1 MWFFLRSDNDRDLD
15 LLGRDQDRWGEEDIR
30 SDQGSEPTREDGS
43 DAAAPGMENTIQG
56 QVVRPTGEPAA
67 GSTVIVQGAG
77 LAEPIEVVANTGG
90 MFSVPDLPTRLYAVE
105 ASAAGFGPAAVI
117 GVVPG
122 GAPLRLTL
130 SGGRSVS
137 GVVTHNDRPVSQAVI
152 HIGAAGMFPQRA
164 VTSNADGTFSI
175 GGLRP
180 GRYEYIATSEGLSS
194 GFGGRFFIDDDGTV
208 SPSEVR
214 IALITAPVTTLR
226 IIDRQNGEPVDLA
239 VATFAARSLHVLAL
253 HEIADGGI
261 ADIGFLRP
269 DEYVLRVRA
278 PGFLPYQG
286 RFWIQPGGGEQVVH
300 LSRGARVCG
309 RTHDEAGNAVPGAR
323 IEAVIET
330 PGDGRYKLTRG
341 IFERFHRLA
350 RPSGAPFFWP
360 TSNYFTSNDGSYCI
374 GGLPSG
380 EARIIATAAEFA
392 ESSSRQLS
400 LQRDQEYDSVD
411 ITMKRG
417 RSLRGRVENA
427 DGEPLL
433 GATVIA
439 TDSALP
445 AWVSGNTQITDRSGS
460 FRFDNLTSDIRL
472 RARHPEHGDTEET
485 LTLPATGLDGYVIRL
500 EERSALMIQGRV
512 LTTQSGPAS
521 GATVWLMRGGSSVP
535 VCRAVSGPDGLF
547 RATDCSAVPERIL
560 IRHQGFAPLNTEL
573 IDARTSKD
581 WVLRAG
587 GEIAL
592 VTGRYAARVTVDPMF
607 NLPARIWPRVARTL
621 DVWSRNIIE
630 HVGPGR
636 YRVTCEVEGHA
647 NASVIVDVVQDR
659 RVEAVCPLP
668 SPMQSF
674 RIFVVDPQGSPI
686 SGALVT
692 LTGLSEP
699 RSRISGADGSIEVNA
714 EPGQWVTAK
723 GVHERWGEGRI
734 NLRTPTERVEPFR
747 LELGDEI
754 GSNDGTDVIGL
765 LDVWGV
771 QAVRDR
777 RSIVLDTIKDGTPA
791 SGIGLRRQ
799 DLILWA
805 RELPNSRLSIG
816 IRRNGEII
824 TFELVRQSP

>member
-1 MWFFLRSDNDRDLD
+1 MWFFIRADSGRDIDLLSRDLD
-15 LLGRDQDRWGEEDIR
+15 RWGKVDGQPDLGQDESNRETRDAVVADEEHTIR
-30 SDQGSEPTREDGS
+30 
-43 DAAAPGMENTIQG
+43 G

-67 GSTVIVQGAG
+67 GSTVLVQGAG
-77 LAEPIEVVANTGG
+77 LDEPVEVQTNTGG
-90 MFSVPDLPTRLYAVE
+90 MFSIPDLPTRLYAVE
-105 ASAAGFGPAAVI
+105 ASATGFGPATVI

-137 GVVTHNDRPVSQAVI
+137 GVVTHNEMPVSQAVI
-152 HIGAAGMFPQRA
+152 HVGAAGMFPQRS

-180 GRYEYIATSEGLSS
+180 GRYEYIAISDGLSS

-208 SPSEVR
+208 SPSELR
-214 IALITAPVTTLR
+214 IALDSAPSTTLR
-226 IIDRQNGEPVDLA
+226 IVDRKSGELVDLA
-239 VATFAARSLHVLAL
+239 VATFAVRPLHVLAI
-253 HEIADGGI
+253 HSIADAGV
-261 ADIGFLRP
+261 AEIGFLKP
-269 DEYVLRVRA
+269 DEYVLRVRS
-278 PGFLPYQG
+278 PGYLPYRG

-309 RTHDEAGNAVPGAR
+309 RTLDEAGNAVSGAR

-330 PGDGRYKLTRG
+330 PEEGRYKLTRG

-360 TSNYFTSNDGSYCI
+360 TSNYYTSGDGSYCI

-380 EARIIATAAEFA
+380 EARIIATASEFA
-392 ESSSRQLS
+392 ESSSRPLS
-400 LQRDQEYDSVD
+400 LQSDQQYDSVN
-411 ITMKRG
+411 ITMMAG
-417 RSLRGRVENA
+417 RSIRGRVENA
-427 DGEPLL
+427 NGEPLL

-439 TDSALP
+439 TDSTLP
-445 AWVSGNTQITDRSGS
+445 AWISGNTQITDRSGS
-460 FRFDNLTSDIRL
+460 FRFDNLTQEIRL
-472 RARHPEHGDTEET
+472 RARHPEHGDIEEV
-485 LTLPATGLDGYVIRL
+485 LSLPPNGLDGHVIRL

-535 VCRAVSGPDGLF
+535 VCRAVSGADGLF
-547 RATDCSAVPERIL
+547 RATDCSAIPERIL
-560 IRHQGFAPLNTEL
+560 IRYAGFAPLNAEL
-573 IDARTSKD
+573 TDARNSKD

-592 VTGRYAARVTVDPMF
+592 VTGRYPARVTVEPMF
-607 NLPARIWPRVARTL
+607 NLPAQIWPAVTRAL
-621 DVWSRNIIE
+621 DAWSRSFVA
-630 HVGPGR
+630 HVVAGR

-647 NASVIVDVVQDR
+647 SASVMVDVVLDR

-668 SPMQSF
+668 SQMQSF
-674 RIFVVDPQGSPI
+674 RIVVIDPQGSPI
-686 SGALVT
+686 PSALVT
-692 LTGLSEP
+692 LTGLAEP
-699 RSRISGADGSIEVNA
+699 VSRISAADGSIELDA
-714 EPGQWVTAK
+714 EPGRWVTAK
-723 GVHERWGEGRI
+723 GIHERWGEGQI

-747 LELGDEI
+747 LELGNEI
-754 GSNDGTDVIGL
+754 GSGDGVDIVGL
-765 LDVWGV
+765 LNVWGV
-771 QAVRDR
+771 EAVRDR
-777 RSIVLDTIKDGTPA
+777 RSIVLDTIEDGTPA

-799 DLILWA
+799 DLVLWA
-805 RELPNSRLSIG
+805 RELPNSRLSVG